1 MLESPARLCSR
12 ARMLTLFLRMSLLL
26 AVSRVTRPDSVAA
39 SRSLGQS
46 SADTLRLYLQ
56 STQSPIRELILPAG
70 PHQLPH
76 HPLHHGA
83 LPRPLGVGVAVT
95 SAAGQQ
101 LEPRPVV
108 AGHLNNDS
116 HKYQM
121 PCNAMS
127 GVTLSWLPPAPPMKW
142 THSRCSWSLA
152 LLPPPPSLVIVGMKN

>member
-1 MLESPARLCSR
+1 
-12 ARMLTLFLRMSLLL
+12 MLTLFLRMSLLL

-39 SRSLGQS
+39 SRSLIFGRNYIYDQHN
-46 SADTLRLYLQ
+46 LRV
-56 STQSPIRELILPAG
+56 LILPAG

-152 LLPPPPSLVIVGMKN
+152 LLPPPPPPPPSLVIVGMKN